1 MGWIETGK
9 AVLRS
14 GAKVG
19 DYVCVSGQ
27 IGDAAYG
34 LQHLG
39 HSLQQRLDYPT
50 PRCKL
55 GEELKGL
62 ASSMIDVS
70 DGLAQDLGHILK
82 ASKVGARLILEKLP
96 VDPVLQQL
104 EERQRWQC
112 ALAGGD
118 DYELCFTITPQNYE
132 KLLQKQLDV

>member
-104 EERQRWQC
+104 EERQRWQY

-132 KLLQKQLDV
+132 KLLQNN

>member
-1 MGWIETGK
+1 IQG
-9 AVLRS
+9 
-14 GAKVG
+14 
-19 DYVCVSGQ
+19 YFCVSEQ

-39 HSLQQRLDYPT
+39 HSLQQRLDHPT

-96 VDPVLQQL
+96 VDPVP
-104 EERQRWQC
+104 
-112 ALAGGD
+112 D
-118 DYELCFTITPQNYE
+118 
-132 KLLQKQLDV
+132 

>member
-1 MGWIETGK
+1 
-9 AVLRS
+9 
-14 GAKVG
+14 
-19 DYVCVSGQ
+19 
-27 IGDAAYG
+27 
-34 LQHLG
+34 QHLG

-82 ASKVGARLILEKLP
+82 GSKVGARLILEKLP

-104 EERQRWQC
+104 EEQQRWQY

-132 KLLQKQLDV
+132 KLLQKQLDVKITMIGQIVEQTKLTFEHLGSEYPLQIHGYQHFA